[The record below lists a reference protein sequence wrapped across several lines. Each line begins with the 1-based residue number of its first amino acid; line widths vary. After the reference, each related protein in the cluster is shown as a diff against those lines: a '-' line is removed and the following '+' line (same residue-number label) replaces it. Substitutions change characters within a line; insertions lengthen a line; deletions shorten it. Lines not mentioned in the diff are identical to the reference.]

1 MDLILLSLAVGLA
14 LFVAGLFIF
23 RRTETQFA
31 DIV

>member
-1 MDLILLSLAVGLA
+1 LVVSLA